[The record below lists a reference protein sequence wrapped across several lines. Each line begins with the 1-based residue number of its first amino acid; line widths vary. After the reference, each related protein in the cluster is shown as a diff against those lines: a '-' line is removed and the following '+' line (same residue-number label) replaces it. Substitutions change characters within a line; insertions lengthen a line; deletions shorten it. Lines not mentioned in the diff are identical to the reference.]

1 VTGPAGPAAIDPV
14 TFEVIWHR
22 LGDITE
28 EMGIKYMRT
37 SGSPVLVG
45 AYDASTGIT
54 LPDGELVAM
63 GPYITTQAHV
73 LRLIIGAVIGKRSAA
88 PGIRAGDMFICN
100 DPYLG
105 ATHQPDV
112 ATVAPV
118 FHDGELRAWVGS
130 SGHWLDIGGPEPG
143 GFNMNAESVFDE
155 GLRLPPT
162 RLVDAG
168 VIRED
173 LVELIMAQ
181 VREPL
186 AELDLRGQVV
196 ANLSGAQRL
205 AGLFDAY
212 GADTVTA
219 VMREGIDHV
228 ERRLRGRLASLP
240 DGVWREVQYLDHDG
254 HQPDVRQIVCTVTKR
269 GEALTIDFTG
279 SAGQVAGFANCA
291 RGGLRAAV
299 LSAVCIVLGYD
310 LPWNDGVARC
320 VRLVAPPRSVVTAEF
335 PAPVSMATI
344 SAIIVTLNL
353 VIGALCRMLLA
364 SPAHH
369 DEVMAGWCGTSLG
382 VSMMGLNDRG
392 QYTVAPEASHFA
404 AGCGARSYADGVDTG
419 GIIINTTANIPSIE
433 ATEAEYP
440 LLYLF
445 RRQLADSGGAGRYRG
460 GMSAGVAVVP
470 HDAGGPLETSFSGVG
485 AELPNGFGLAGGLP
499 GAAARF
505 VRFAGAGLPGLLAAG
520 QRLPAD
526 FGSLPGTAEMTS
538 INTSHGP
545 FPAGSAEYHNW
556 QGGGGYGDPLDRDP
570 GQVLADVLDQRV
582 SRECARQ
589 LYGVVLTGAA
599 GPGGQAAV
607 DAAATAQARRA
618 QRQRRLAAGR
628 PAGELLPAPG
638 AEWQQRT
645 SWIAGQPAAGTLRI
659 GDAVVLDFD
668 AGRASCARCAAVL
681 GGARDDPRRGCLA
694 ELTGTAAAG
703 PVRGQDYGTQ
713 NAILARYYC
722 PGCGRQLDASVLY
735 RDLSRHGG
743 FLPAAAIAG
752 PPAPDI
758 PASAS
763 REGG

>member
-1 VTGPAGPAAIDPV
+1 MTTAPGGQTGGPQPDPV

-22 LGDITE
+22 LLDITE

-73 LRLIIGAVIGKRSAA
+73 LRLIVAAVIARRAQA

-143 GFNMNAESVFDE
+143 GFNMNAASVFDE

-162 RLVDAG
+162 RLVDEG

-181 VREPL
+181 VRDPL

-196 ANLSGAQRL
+196 ANHSGTERLSA
-205 AGLFDAY
+205 LFAAY
-212 GADTVTA
+212 GPDVVTA
-219 VMREGIDHV
+219 VMREGVNHV
-228 ERRLRGRLASLP
+228 ERRLRDRLASLP

-254 HQPDVRQIVCTVTKR
+254 HRADVRQIVCTVTKR
-269 GEALTIDFTG
+269 GSSLTIDFTG
-279 SAGQVAGFANCA
+279 SAAQTAGFANCA

-299 LSAVCIVLGYD
+299 LSAVCTVLGYD
-310 LPWNDGVARC
+310 LAWNDGIARC
-320 VRLVAPPRSVVTAEF
+320 VQIVAPPRTVVTAEF
-335 PAPVSMATI
+335 PAPVSMSTI

-353 VIGALCRMLLA
+353 VFATLSRMVLT

-369 DEVMAGWCGTSLG
+369 DEVMANWCGTSIG
-382 VSMMGLNDRG
+382 VSIMGRNDRG
-392 QYTVAPEASHFA
+392 HYSVAPEASHFA
-404 AGCGARSYADGVDTG
+404 AGCGARTYADGVDTG
-419 GIIINTTANIPSIE
+419 GIIINTTANIPSVE

-445 RRQLADSGGAGRYRG
+445 RRQLTDSGGAGQFRG
-460 GMSAGVAVVP
+460 GMSAGVALTP
-470 HDAGGPLETSFSGVG
+470 HDAGGPLETSFAGVG
-485 AELPNGFGLAGGLP
+485 AEVPNGFGLAGGLP
-499 GAAARF
+499 GAA
-505 VRFAGAGLPGLLAAG
+505 VRFTRFSETGVSGLLASGLA
-520 QRLPAD
+520 LPPD
-526 FGSLPGTAEMTS
+526 LPGMPGHAQMTPVNS
-538 INTSHGP
+538 SHGP
-545 FPAGSAEYHNW
+545 FPADSVEYHNW

-570 GQVLADVLDQRV
+570 ALVLADVRDARV
-582 SRECARQ
+582 SAQCAREI
-589 LYGVVLTGAA
+589 YGVVLAGAGTRLSVDA
-599 GPGGQAAV
+599 DGTGQAR
-607 DAAATAQARRA
+607 AAE
-618 QRQRRLAAGR
+618 RQRRLAAGR
-628 PAGELLPAPG
+628 PAGDLLPPPS
-638 AEWQQRT
+638 AEWLELIQWT
-645 SWIAGQPAAGTLRI
+645 DSPARSGRVPLGTH
-659 GDAVVLDFD
+659 VVADFD
-668 AGRASCARCAAVL
+668 ADRACCRSCDATLGAARS
-681 GGARDDPRRGCLA
+681 DPRRGCLA

-703 PVRGQDYGTQ
+703 PARGQDYGEQ
-713 NAILARYYC
+713 NVMLARFYC
-722 PGCGRQLDASVLY
+722 PGCGRQLDAGVLY
-735 RDLSRHGG
+735 RDLSRHQGY
-743 FLPAAAIAG
+743 LPASALAG
-752 PPAPDI
+752 PP
-758 PASAS
+758 PADPPGWAGPS
-763 REGG
+763 